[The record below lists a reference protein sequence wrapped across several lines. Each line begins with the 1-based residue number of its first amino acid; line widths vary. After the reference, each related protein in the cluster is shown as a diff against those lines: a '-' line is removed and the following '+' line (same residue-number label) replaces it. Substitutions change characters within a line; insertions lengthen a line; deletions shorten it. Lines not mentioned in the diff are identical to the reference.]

1 VFTQTWPAPG
11 VPLVTGA
18 GQGDAFLPKI
28 PLSGFFAV
36 GLGTGVGVATVTGEV
51 AGSALFFA
59 RGFFGVP
66 SGEVAAMGVGEVTA
80 AGEGEGLA
88 LFFARVFFGVPSGA
102 ALVAGLEAGEGL
114 AFSVFFA
121 RRCFG
126 LADGVGVCE

>member
-18 GQGDAFLPKI
+18 GLGDAFLPKI
-28 PLSGFFAV
+28 PLSGFCAV
-36 GLGTGVGVATVTGEV
+36 GLGTGVGVATLTGE
-51 AGSALFFA
+51 
-59 RGFFGVP
+59 
-66 SGEVAAMGVGEVTA
+66 A
-80 AGEGEGLA
+80 AGEG
-88 LFFARVFFGVPSGA
+88 LFFACVLFGLAPGEA
-102 ALVAGLEAGEGL
+102 PVAGVALGDKSGEGL

>member
-1 VFTQTWPAPG
+1 MFTQTWPAPG

-18 GQGDAFLPKI
+18 GLGDAFLPKI

-51 AGSALFFA
+51 AGAALFFA

-66 SGEVAAMGVGEVTA
+66 SGEAAVTGVGEATA
-80 AGEGEGLA
+80 AGEGLA

-114 AFSVFFA
+114 AFSVCFV

>member
-18 GQGDAFLPKI
+18 GLGDAFLPKI
-28 PLSGFFAV
+28 PPSGLFAV
-36 GLGTGVGVATVTGEV
+36 GLGTGVGVAAETGE
-51 AGSALFFA
+51 
-59 RGFFGVP
+59 
-66 SGEVAAMGVGEVTA
+66 A
-80 AGEGEGLA
+80 AGEG
-88 LFFARVFFGVPSGA
+88 LFFARVFFGLAPGEA
-102 ALVAGLEAGEGL
+102 PVAGVSLVDTAGEGL

>member
-18 GQGDAFLPKI
+18 GLGDAFLPKI

-51 AGSALFFA
+51 AGAALFFA

-66 SGEVAAMGVGEVTA
+66 SGV
-80 AGEGEGLA
+80 
-88 LFFARVFFGVPSGA
+88 
-102 ALVAGLEAGEGL
+102 ALVTGLEAGEGL
-114 AFSVFFA
+114 AFSVFFV